1 LFLFFGRRKYKKNN
15 TKNNKKT
22 IFAAINH
29 QLIIS
34 IMKKT
39 TFILLITFVLT
50 RICAITPPDEGM
62 WLPMFI
68 KDYNYE
74 QMKEL
79 GLKLTEK
86 QLYDINNSSLKDAI
100 VQLGGGF
107 CTGEMISRDGLML
120 TNHHCGYSYIFKHST
135 EENDYLKNGFWAMS
149 KEEELPNEGFTV
161 SFLVRMED
169 VTKIVLDSLKSGISD
184 AERKKAIDKAI
195 KKLQKDNA
203 EDKKY
208 TVEVKPFYE
217 GNEYYMFVYII
228 YKDVRLVG
236 APPSGIGKFGGDTD
250 NWMWPR
256 HTGDFSLFR
265 IYTAPD
271 GSPATYSKEN
281 IPLQPKHFL
290 PVNIQGIDK
299 GDYAMIWGYPGTTER
314 FMTSYEVVNT
324 MSVINP
330 PLVFA
335 CDMILPTINDAIN
348 ASDKVRLL
356 YADGFASLS
365 NMWKFKKGE
374 TLSLAKLKV
383 ADKKLAQEQVLQNWI
398 NEDSARMEKYGNTL
412 SEIEQICNNL
422 SPMAARC
429 FMYANISLGTS
440 KTLILPYGI
449 GAKPDKD
456 EKKFSPEK
464 IEKLTAKYREHR
476 NKIDAETE
484 AQVLLATLKLWR
496 TLPQEN
502 QPKIFDYINKNY
514 RGDLGLFAKEI
525 SENSIFSSEANFNK
539 FLQKPSL
546 KIYDNDPLIKYFQSV
561 FEVIIAN
568 QGAYMGY
575 NNKLSTARRDYLAA
589 VKEMETEKALYP
601 DANSTMRVTYGQVL
615 DYYPQEAV
623 YYDWFTT
630 AEGILAKEIPN
641 DPEFDVPEKLKELIL
656 AKDYGR
662 YGKDGVLNVCFLT
675 NNDIT
680 GGNSGSPVINAN
692 GELIGCAFDGN
703 WEALSSN
710 IIYNPDLQRCIN
722 VDIRY
727 VMFVIDKVG
736 GAGYLLEEM
745 TIVE

>member
-1 LFLFFGRRKYKKNN
+1 MKKSIFFLFVTFVF
-15 TKNNKKT
+15 TS
-22 IFAAINH
+22 IFAVA
-29 QLIIS
+29 
-34 IMKKT
+34 
-39 TFILLITFVLT
+39 
-50 RICAITPPDEGM
+50 APDEGM

-79 GLKLTEK
+79 GLRLTEE
-86 QLYDINNSSLKDAI
+86 QLYNINNSSLKDAI
-100 VQLGGGF
+100 VQLGSGF
-107 CTGEMISRDGLML
+107 CTGEMISKDGLML
-120 TNHHCGYSYIFKHST
+120 TNHHCGYSYIFKQSS

-169 VTKIVLDSLKSGISD
+169 VTHIVLDSLKSEISN
-184 AERKKAIDKAI
+184 AERKKAIDKII
-195 KKLQKDNA
+195 KKLQKEND
-203 EDKKY
+203 ESGKY
-208 TVEVKPFYE
+208 SVVVKPFYE
-217 GNEYYMFVYII
+217 ENEYYMFVYLT
-228 YKDVRLVG
+228 YKDIRLVG

-271 GSPATYSKEN
+271 GAPATYCKEN
-281 IPLQPKHFL
+281 IPLHPNHYL
-290 PVNIQGIDK
+290 PINIQGIEK

-314 FMTSYEVVNT
+314 FMTSFEVENT
-324 MSVINP
+324 MNVINP
-330 PLVFA
+330 PLVYA
-335 CDMILPTINDAIN
+335 LDVILPTLNDAIN
-348 ASDKVRLL
+348 ASDRVRLL
-356 YADGFASLS
+356 YADDFASLS
-365 NMWKFKKGE
+365 NMWKMKKGE
-374 TLSLAKLKV
+374 TQSLFKLKV
-383 ADKKLAQEQVLQNWI
+383 AAKKAAQEQVLQNRI
-398 NEDSARMEKYGNTL
+398 NEDSARINKYGKTL

-422 SPMAARC
+422 SVTVLKT
-429 FMYANISLGTS
+429 FMYANVSLMTS
-440 KTLILPYGI
+440 KILMLPYI
-449 GAKPDKD
+449 LNAKPDKD
-456 EKKFSPEK
+456 EKRFSQEK
-464 IEKLTAKYREHR
+464 IDKLIAKYNENRR
-476 NKIDAETE
+476 KMDSETE
-484 AQVLLATLKLWR
+484 AQVVMAALKLWK
-496 TLPQEN
+496 TLPVEN

-514 RGDLGLFAKEI
+514 KGEVGAFAKTIAE
-525 SENSIFSSEANFNK
+525 SSIFSSEANFIK

-546 KIYDNDPLIKYFQSV
+546 KIYENDPLIKYFQSV
-561 FEVIIAN
+561 FEIIMTN
-568 QGAYMGY
+568 QGTYMGY
-575 NNKLSTARRDYLAA
+575 MNKLSVERRNYLAA
-589 VKEMETEKALYP
+589 IKEMETEKILYP

-630 AEGILAKEIPN
+630 AEGLLAKEIHN
-641 DPEFDVPEKLKELIL
+641 DSEFDVPAKLKELIL

-662 YGKDGVLNVCFLT
+662 YGKDGVLNICFLT

-727 VMFVIDKVG
+727 VLFVIDKVG

-745 TIVE
+745 CIIE

>member
-1 LFLFFGRRKYKKNN
+1 
-15 TKNNKKT
+15 
-22 IFAAINH
+22 
-29 QLIIS
+29 
-34 IMKKT
+34 MKKAV
-39 TFILLITFVLT
+39 FILSITFVLT

-74 QMKEL
+74 QMLKL
-79 GLKLTEK
+79 GLKLTEE

-107 CTGEMISRDGLML
+107 CTGEMISREGLML
-120 TNHHCGYSYIFKHST
+120 TNHHCGYKFIFKHST
-135 EENDYLKNGFWAMS
+135 EEHDYLKNGFWAMS
-149 KEEELPNEGFTV
+149 MEEELPNEGFTV

-169 VTKIVLDSLKSGISD
+169 VTHVVLDSLKSGISESD
-184 AERKKAIDKAI
+184 RKRTIEKAI
-195 KKLQKDNA
+195 KKLQKDND
-203 EDKKY
+203 ENGKY
-208 TVEVKPFYE
+208 SVVVKPFYE
-217 GNEYYMFVYII
+217 GNEYYMFIYIT

-271 GSPATYSKEN
+271 GTPATYNKEN
-281 IPLQPKHFL
+281 IPFQPKHFL

-299 GDYAMIWGYPGTTER
+299 GDYTMIWGYPGTTER
-314 FMTSYEVVNT
+314 FMTSHEVVNT
-324 MSVINP
+324 MNVVNP

-335 CDMILPTINDAIN
+335 CDMILPTLNEAIN
-348 ASDKVRLL
+348 ASDRVRLL
-356 YADGFASLS
+356 YADDFASFS
-365 NMWKFKKGE
+365 NMWKMKKGE

-383 ADKKLAQEQVLQNWI
+383 AEQKVTQEKVLQNWI
-398 NEDSARMEKYGNTL
+398 NVDSTRIEKYGETL
-412 SEIEQICNNL
+412 SKIENICNNL
-422 SPMAARC
+422 SPMAQKC
-429 FMYANISLGTS
+429 FMYANISLMTS
-440 KTLILPYGI
+440 KTLFLPYKLN
-449 GAKPDKD
+449 AKPEKD
-456 EKKFSPEK
+456 ERKFSQEK
-464 IEKLTAKYREHR
+464 IEKLTAKFNEHR
-476 NKIDAETE
+476 SKIDPETE
-484 AQVLLATLKLWR
+484 ARVILATLKLWKV
-496 TLPQEN
+496 LPVEN
-502 QPKIFDYINKNY
+502 QPKIFDYINKKY
-514 RGDLGLFAKEI
+514 KGDFGVFIKEI
-525 SENSIFSSEANFNK
+525 SDNSIFSSEVNFNK
-539 FLQKPSL
+539 FLKKPSL
-546 KIYDNDPLIKYFQSV
+546 KIYENDPLIKYFQSV
-561 FEVIIAN
+561 FEVIITN
-568 QGAYMGY
+568 QAAYMSY
-575 NNKLSTARRDYLAA
+575 YNKLSLARRDYLAA
-589 VKEMETEKALYP
+589 IKEMEAEKAMYP
-601 DANSTMRVTYGQVL
+601 DANSTMRVTYGKVL

-630 AEGILAKEIPN
+630 TEGILAKEIPN
-641 DPEFDVPEKLKELIL
+641 DPEFDVPAKLKELIL

-662 YGKDGVLNVCFLT
+662 YGKDGLLHVCFLT

-736 GAGYLLEEM
+736 GAGYLLDEM
-745 TIVE
+745 IIIE